1 MQFCI
6 PNFQTLFLSMAVEKK
21 SKKNWR
27 FAKKKDTKSLIPNN
41 QPIFDWNKFQNFFLY
56 LLIQANAFLHR
67 AKPSILIFRNF
78 SDAALTKKR
87 THLHRAK
94 PSVLQS

>member
-1 MQFCI
+1 MRFYAI
-6 PNFQTLFLSMAVEKK
+6 LHSYFSDTFLKYGSRKK
-21 SKKNWR
+21 IQKNWR

-78 SDAALTKKR
+78 SDQVRPKVGDCQ
-87 THLHRAK
+87 TH
-94 PSVLQS
+94 